1 MEATQAVPSQQ
12 KFTHFGRGGELFAIT
27 LVNLLLKLVTVG
39 IYHFWGKTKVRRY
52 VWSHTHF
59 TGEPFEYTGRGLEL
73 FIGYLV
79 AMLLVA
85 PIIAAFQFLPL
96 YLQEY
101 PILAGVTMF
110 ALYILFVF
118 LAGFAA
124 FSSRRYMLSRTRWR
138 GIRFGMIGS
147 AVRHGFL
154 TLGYGFLA
162 VITLSLYMP
171 FLRNHLTG
179 HLLNNTWFGDRR
191 FVYEGKGKD
200 LFLRYIALWFMML
213 GIMIVF
219 VLILVGV
226 FFLAGYAGREL
237 NPGTTSLF
245 VIPVIILMYL
255 GFGIAWIWYSA
266 GEMRYF
272 AEKTRLGD
280 TRLKL
285 AVSTPKLIWL
295 VASNLLLLIFSLGL
309 AYALV
314 VVRTARFFCENIQL
328 QGELDLDA
336 IAQHPE
342 GVPGM
347 GEGLAEAFDMGSI

>member
-1 MEATQAVPSQQ
+1 MEATQATPSQQ
-12 KFTHFGRGGELFAIT
+12 RFLHIGRGGELFAIT

-59 TGEPFEYTGRGLEL
+59 TGEPFEYTGRGVEL

-79 AMLLVA
+79 AMLVVA
-85 PIIAAFQFLPL
+85 PIMAGFQFLPL
-96 YLQEY
+96 LIQEY
-101 PILAGVTMF
+101 PVLVGITFF
-110 ALYILFVF
+110 ALYLLVVF

-138 GIRFGMIGS
+138 SIRFGMIGS

-162 VITLSLYMP
+162 FITVGLYMP

-179 HLLNNTWFGDRR
+179 HILNNIWFGDRR

-200 LFLRYIALWFMML
+200 LFLRYIALWFIML
-213 GIMIVF
+213 GIIVVF
-219 VLILVGV
+219 VLVMVGV
-226 FFLAGYAGREL
+226 VLLGKNIGEDSDFQSAPLLMFPA
-237 NPGTTSLF
+237 
-245 VIPVIILMYL
+245 IILMYL
-255 GFGIAWIWYSA
+255 CIGIAWVWYSV

-280 TRLKL
+280 TRIKL
-285 AVSTPKLIWL
+285 VVSTPRLIWL
-295 VASNLLLLIFSLGL
+295 TISNLLLLLITMGLG
-309 AYALV
+309 YAWV

-328 QGELDLDA
+328 QGDLDLDS

-347 GEGLAEAFDMGSI
+347 GEGLAEAFDLGSI